1 MRDALPFRIL
11 IVDDSEVMRRTL
23 RVALVNHSEWEV
35 CGEASNGLEAIESA
49 ATLKPDL
56 IILDLAMPVM
66 DGLQAAREISSAAPL
81 LPILMHTNYSSEGV
95 EIEAKKNGVRQVL
108 RKGGGVNELLE
119 AIATLLPEARAE
131 VAKHSAGGPL
141 DVAAA
146 PQADSQKAENGV
158 ERE

>member
-1 MRDALPFRIL
+1 LPFRIL
-11 IVDDSEVMRRTL
+11 IVDDSKIMRRTL
-23 RVALVNHSEWEV
+23 RVALDNHSEWQV

-81 LPILMHTNYSSEGV
+81 LPILMHTNHGSEGV

-108 RKGGGVNELLE
+108 RKGGSVNELLE
-119 AIATLLPEARAE
+119 AMATLLPKAHDE
-131 VAKHSAGGPL
+131 VTNQSAGGPL
-141 DVAAA
+141 DVAAP
-146 PQADSQKAENGV
+146 PQVDEQKAEDGV

>member
-1 MRDALPFRIL
+1 
-11 IVDDSEVMRRTL
+11 
-23 RVALVNHSEWEV
+23 
-35 CGEASNGLEAIESA
+35 ESA

-81 LPILMHTNYSSEGV
+81 LPILMHTNHSSEGV

-119 AIATLLPEARAE
+119 AIATLLPEARTE
-131 VAKHSAGGPL
+131 VTNLWAGGPL
-141 DVAAA
+141 EVAAA
-146 PQADSQKAENGV
+146 PQGDSKKGEKGG